1 MKNITIGLTLCV
13 VGLGVAFAQ
22 QSKRIAALE
31 SRLVEVSLN
40 AGEEPQSASAPV
52 ASASPSVRYV
62 AKRDDD
68 VRRRLQALEGKFDR
82 AMRASGRSPGNGD
95 FGEAEVNGVPRA
107 EAAELHG
114 RPGASAAQVAL
125 ESPEVM
131 EQLREVIREEQETS
145 REERW
150 QKRYERRQKI
160 ENEELRQIAVTTRFS
175 DGQLEDVMG
184 AIDGERGTIRV
195 YYQAAHQGE
204 TSFNQA
210 RNQAA
215 QQRDQTDSAV
225 KEILDEEQFEGYIKW
240 RDERNS
246 RRRH

>member
-1 MKNITIGLTLCV
+1 MKNLTIGLALCV
-13 VGLGVAFAQ
+13 VGLGAAFAQ
-22 QSKRIAALE
+22 QSKRIAQLE
-31 SRLVEVSLN
+31 SRLAGVSSV
-40 AGEEPQSASAPV
+40 AGEEPQSVSAPV
-52 ASASPSVRYV
+52 ASASPALRYV

-68 VRRRLQALEGKFDR
+68 IRRRLQALEGKVDR
-82 AMRASGRSPGNGD
+82 AMRSSGSAAGQGD
-95 FGEAEVNGVPRA
+95 FGEVEVNGVPRA

-114 RPGASAAQVAL
+114 RSKESLAQAAL

-145 REERW
+145 RTERW

-160 ENEELRQIAVTTRFS
+160 ENEELRQIALTARFS
-175 DGQLEDVMG
+175 DGQLEEVMG
-184 AIDGERGTIRV
+184 AIDGERSTIRV

-210 RNQAA
+210 RSQAA

-225 KEILDEEQFEGYIKW
+225 REILDEEQFEGYMKW